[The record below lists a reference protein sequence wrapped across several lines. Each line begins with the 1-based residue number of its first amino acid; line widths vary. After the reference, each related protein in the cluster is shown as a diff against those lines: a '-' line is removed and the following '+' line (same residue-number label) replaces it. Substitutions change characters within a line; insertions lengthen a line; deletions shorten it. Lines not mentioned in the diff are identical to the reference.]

1 MLARRRYLAA
11 STAIAL
17 SATTLSLAGCDFSE
31 VETTAVEVKAA
42 NADENSPALAQ
53 AGDGSEPYQYIPK
66 KKPSGDP
73 AITEVKPIVVPNQ
86 GDQKYTYPPQGK
98 TPEVSAD
105 ITVYSDKSFEFNGKF
120 EEFRSDGKT
129 PHAVGTFKND
139 HRDGKWTYY
148 HPNGKVAKEV
158 IYVDGKLNGSWTHFG
173 EDGSK
178 NLDATY
184 KDGKRDGVWTNYAP
198 PDKDGKQVVAQTTQY
213 VDGLNDGPQVQ
224 YYPNGQKRLERFYKA
239 NRQVGKQTIW
249 YEKGGKYSEAN
260 YENGLPHGMATM
272 WDESGKVL
280 TQREFRNGKLVRNQ
294 DDDKK
299 TTPVKPAA
307 GTPDAVNP
315 VPAPQAK

>member
-11 STAIAL
+11 STVMAL
-17 SATTLSLAGCDFSE
+17 TATTLALAGCDSGE
-31 VETTAVEVKAA
+31 VTTTAVEVKSAG
-42 NADENSPALAQ
+42 ADDKTTALAQ
-53 AGDGSEPYQYIPK
+53 VGDGTEPYQYIPK
-66 KKPSGDP
+66 KKASGDP
-73 AITEVKPIVVPNQ
+73 SITEVKPIVVPNQ

-129 PHAVGTFKND
+129 PHAVGAFKND

-158 IYVDGKLNGSWTHFG
+158 VYVDGRLNGTWTHFG

-178 NLDATY
+178 NLEATY
-184 KDGKRDGVWTNYAP
+184 KDGKRDGIWTNYAP
-198 PDKDGKQVVAQTTQY
+198 PDKDGKQAVTQTTQY
-213 VDGLNDGPQVQ
+213 VDGVSDGPQVQ

-260 YENGLPHGMATM
+260 YENGLLHGMVTM

-280 TQREFRNGKLVRNQ
+280 TQREYRNGKPLRNP
-294 DDDKK
+294 DDKQAVPTK
-299 TTPVKPAA
+299 TDAAKPDPA
-307 GTPDAVNP
+307 NP
-315 VPAPQAK
+315 VPAPQPK